1 MKTTDTLISKEPQE
15 WSPADMERILE
26 MFNSFEVDRMMHIYA
41 LHGYYQV
48 LADMRNLGYESD
60 TVQRVVRLLHEY
72 LISHTND
79 ADIDGII
86 APQLF
91 AKNTASFFLG
101 GDITLLH
108 ERNYG
113 EEGCRFIAQA
123 IAHYGGY
130 NIDDL

>member
-1 MKTTDTLISKEPQE
+1 
-15 WSPADMERILE
+15 MERLLE
-26 MFNSFEVDRMMHIYA
+26 MFNSCDAERMMHIYA
-41 LHGYYQV
+41 LHGYFQV
-48 LADMRNLGYESD
+48 LADMRSFGFDSD

-72 LISHTND
+72 LIDHTAGTDMDEIN
-79 ADIDGII
+79 
-86 APQLF
+86 APHIF
-91 AKNTASFFLG
+91 AKYTASFFLG
-101 GDITLLH
+101 GDIMLLH